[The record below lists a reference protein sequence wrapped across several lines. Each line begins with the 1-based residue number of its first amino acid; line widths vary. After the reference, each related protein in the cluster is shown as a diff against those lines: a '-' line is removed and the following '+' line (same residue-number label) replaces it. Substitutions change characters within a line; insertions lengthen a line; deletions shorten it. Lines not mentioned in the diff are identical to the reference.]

1 MKYIAS
7 WSGGK
12 DSTASIIL
20 AHEHNEPLDLII
32 FSEVMFDK
40 NVSGELPK
48 HIDFIRNKA
57 IPLFQSWGYETKI
70 LHSDRT
76 YMDCFYRKPS
86 RGKFKNS
93 EKRCGFPMMMKC
105 VINRA
110 YCKHEKAV
118 PGTTKCAKCLAK
130 IRTKRQAKRCEIARS
145 ERRSYGICYI
155 CGKNPVLP
163 RKGACAECYEV
174 RLEAMGKCLENREEG
189 FNTYWKQENKLI
201 FGGKNT

>member
-1 MKYIAS
+1 MSSKADYDFYKSIGICVRCHKRTAEPHKIMCLECSDKEKIHDKSKRHRNISYIKKKDLDKYYLLKQQGIC
-7 WSGGK
+7 
-12 DSTASIIL
+12 T
-20 AHEHNEPLDLII
+20 
-32 FSEVMFDK
+32 
-40 NVSGELPK
+40 
-48 HIDFIRNKA
+48 
-57 IPLFQSWGYETKI
+57 
-70 LHSDRT
+70 
-76 YMDCFYRKPS
+76 
-86 RGKFKNS
+86 
-93 EKRCGFPMMMKC
+93 
-105 VINRA
+105 